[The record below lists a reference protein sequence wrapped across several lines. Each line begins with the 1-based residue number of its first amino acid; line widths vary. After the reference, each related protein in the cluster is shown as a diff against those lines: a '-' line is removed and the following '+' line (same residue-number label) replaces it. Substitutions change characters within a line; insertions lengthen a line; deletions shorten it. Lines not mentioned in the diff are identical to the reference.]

1 MQAILFCLDEDEY
14 GFDILSVLEVVR
26 MVALTPLPDR
36 PEWLSGV
43 VNLRGHVIPVID
55 LRRRLHLPPHM
66 PDLNTPIIIA
76 QSADRPFG
84 VVVDRLDTV
93 IELGGDV
100 VEQLA
105 MPGREQGALVAG
117 LAHLGHRVVKLL
129 NVDALAAAIP
139 VIG

>member
-55 LRRRLHLPPHM
+55 LRRRLHLPPHA

-93 IELGGDV
+93 IELDGDV
-100 VEQLA
+100 VEPLA
-105 MPGREQGALVAG
+105 TPGTEQGALVAG
-117 LAHLGHRVVKLL
+117 LAHLGRRVVKLL